1 MSSSP
6 TDDAR
11 PGVALE
17 GQAPPV
23 EETASLRHSHTP
35 QDPGGELTQS
45 FHGTTPA
52 DQLAVAPE
60 LIGRYRVLR
69 LLGQG
74 TFGRVWLGMD
84 DELQRQVAIKV
95 LFPTR
100 LADPANA
107 ESWLAEARALA
118 ALDHPHIVPV
128 YDVGRAEDNSVYA
141 VAKFIPGRTL
151 QEQIKSLPDGRMEP
165 QAVASTIAA
174 LAEALH
180 HAHERRLIHRDV
192 KPANV
197 LIEETTGR
205 IYLADFGLATGLQSE
220 GSAVMAG
227 TPAYMSPEQ
236 ARCEQVDA
244 RSDLY
249 SLGVIFYEMLSGR
262 RPFSGRT
269 VDELFQNVR
278 SGVFPSLA
286 EIDDSIPA
294 ELVRIC
300 HKALS
305 KDPAS
310 RYPSGHDLAADLRAW
325 EQEELRKARQQG
337 VPNNLPAS
345 AGVLIGRD
353 EEIDAV
359 QKRLAQA
366 RLLTLTGP
374 GGIGKTRLALQAA
387 AGLLFQFQDGV
398 FLVELAL
405 LSDPALVPAAIAQA
419 VGCRTYGQRP
429 VMEDLLEWLSTRQV
443 LLVLDNFE
451 HLPAASE
458 QVSRLLAGSP
468 GLRILAT
475 SRAPLR
481 IAGEQ
486 EFPISLL
493 ALPDL
498 KQLPST
504 EKLAEYSAVSLF
516 VQRAREVL
524 PSFAITA
531 ANAAAIAE
539 ICVRLDGLPLAI
551 ELAAARTKILS
562 PQEVLSRLQ
571 KSLQVLSSRRSDAPQ
586 RQQTLRQ
593 TIAWS
598 YELLTPAEKQIF
610 RRLAVFSGGFTLEAA
625 EQVVGEDAEDATFE
639 IASLVDNSLLRAS
652 QSDGNGRFTMLETV
666 REYARE
672 MLQAS
677 GEGDTIGRRH
687 ATWLVQ
693 LVEEAD
699 PELRGP
705 KAAEYTHRLEQEHA
719 NIRAALA
726 WSLAEPL
733 DQSRGELGLRLGGA
747 LWRFWCT
754 CGYLRESHDWLSRL
768 LTAFAAAHR
777 DSVGANAYYAAGCA
791 AEDLGQFADALRLYE
806 EARRLWEEVG
816 EERRLPD
823 AYVALGSI
831 RTSQG
836 DYGAAGDSFGKAL
849 ELARQVGDRRLI
861 SVALSNLGA
870 VAWSVGDYEQAERF
884 HQQALAIR
892 RELGNRAGVSVSL
905 TSLGLIAARRG
916 DLQGAKVLYHESL
929 AIVRELENKA
939 GIAVCLNNLGE
950 IHYRLGEYETGE
962 TLLWE
967 ALRIQHEMGDRLSLA
982 YTLESIAAA
991 AQLQGS
997 SEAALRFFAAAEAL
1011 RESLGAPLPP
1021 LEKVSNDK
1029 IVYEVRIALGPERFA
1044 ALWTAAKTVPLEK
1057 VIQSADGRCP

>member
-6 TDDAR
+6 ADDAR
-11 PGVALE
+11 PGLALE

-23 EETASLRHSHTP
+23 EETLALRHTFTP
-35 QDPGGELTQS
+35 QNRSSELTQS

-52 DQLAVAPE
+52 EQSAVAPE

-95 LFPTR
+95 LFPTW

-128 YDVGRAEDNSVYA
+128 YDVGRAEDGSVYA

-165 QAVASTIAA
+165 QAAASIIAT

-180 HAHERRLIHRDV
+180 HAHKRHIIHRDV

-197 LIEETTGR
+197 LLEEATGR
-205 IYLADFGLATGLQSE
+205 VYLADFGLATGAQSE
-220 GSAVMAG
+220 GTPLMAG

-249 SLGVIFYEMLSGR
+249 SLGVIFYELLSGR

-269 VDELFQNVR
+269 VDELFQSVR
-278 SGVFPSLA
+278 SGVFSSVA
-286 EIDDSIPA
+286 EIDDSIHA
-294 ELVRIC
+294 ELARIC
-300 HKALS
+300 HKALA
-305 KDPAS
+305 KEPDS
-310 RYPSGHDLAADLRAW
+310 RFASGHDLAADVRAW
-325 EQEELRKARQQG
+325 EQEEARKARQQA

-345 AGVLIGRD
+345 TGALIGRD
-353 EEIDAV
+353 EELGNV
-359 QKRLAQA
+359 QKRMAQA

-374 GGIGKTRLALQAA
+374 GGIGKTRLALQTA
-387 AGLLFQFQDGV
+387 AGLLTQFQDGV
-398 FLVELAL
+398 FLVELAPL
-405 LSDPALVPAAIAQA
+405 TDSALVPAAIAQA

-429 VMEDLLEWLSTRQV
+429 VLEELLEWLSSRQV

-468 GLRILAT
+468 GLKVLAT

-498 KQLPST
+498 KQLPSA
-504 EKLAEYSAVSLF
+504 EELAGYSAVSLF

-551 ELAAARTKILS
+551 ELAAARTKILA
-562 PQEVLSRLQ
+562 PQEALSRLQ

-593 TIAWS
+593 TITWS

-652 QSDGNGRFTMLETV
+652 QSNGDGRFTMLETV

-672 MLQAS
+672 MLEAS
-677 GEGDTIGRRH
+677 GEGDSLGRRH
-687 ATWLVQ
+687 ADWIVRLT
-693 LVEEAD
+693 EEAD

-705 KAAEYTHRLEQEHA
+705 SAAQFTHRLQQEHA
-719 NIRAALA
+719 NIRSALA

-733 DQSRGELGLRLGGA
+733 DQTRGEAGLRLGGA

-754 CGYLRESHDWLSRL
+754 CGHLREAHDWLGRL
-768 LTAFAAAHR
+768 LAAFGPAHR
-777 DSVGANAYYAAGCA
+777 DLIGANAHYAAGCA
-791 AEDLGQFADALRLYE
+791 AEDLGQFADALHLYE
-806 EARRLWEEVG
+806 EARNLWDEAG
-816 EERRLPD
+816 ETRRLPD
-823 AYVALGSI
+823 AYIALGSV
-831 RTSQG
+831 RSSQG
-836 DYGAAGDSFGKAL
+836 DYGGAGVSFGKAL
-849 ELARQVGDRRLI
+849 ELARRMGDRRLV
-861 SVALSNLGA
+861 SVALSNLGS
-870 VAWSVGDYEQAERF
+870 VSWSLGDYDKAEGF
-884 HQQALAIR
+884 HREALAIR
-892 RELGNRAGVSVSL
+892 RELGNRAGVAVSL
-905 TSLGLIAARRG
+905 TSLGLIASRRA
-916 DLQGAKVLYHESL
+916 DLQGAKVLYQESL
-929 AIVRELENKA
+929 AILRELENRA

-950 IHYRLGEYETGE
+950 IYYRLGEYETGE
-962 TLLWE
+962 TVLWE

-1011 RESLGAPLPP
+1011 REPLGAPLPP
-1021 LEKVSNDK
+1021 LEKASNDK
-1029 IVYEVRIALGPERFA
+1029 LVQEVRIALGPERFA

-1057 VIQSADGRCP
+1057 VIQDADGRCP